1 MKNNPKEQKRDKK
14 IVTVSIIS
22 IAANVVLA
30 SFKATAG
37 LVSGS
42 ISIILD
48 AVNNL
53 SDALSSIITIIGT
66 KLSLKPAD
74 KKHPFGYGRIE
85 YLSASIIAAI
95 VLYAG
100 FTSLKESIVK
110 IIHPQKAEYSTV
122 PLAIV
127 ATAVF
132 VKFILGAWVKKQ
144 GKDTDSKSLIASGED
159 ARNDAFLSAGVLAGA
174 LIAKFTG
181 FSLEAY
187 IGCIISLF
195 ILKSGI
201 EMLKDTLDDILGS
214 RISKELSRNVKKN
227 IASFPNVLG
236 AYDLSLNSYGPDRMI
251 GSVHI
256 EVPENMTAKEIDDL
270 SIKITNAIY
279 KENNVALSAI
289 GIYSHNSDTSEA
301 AKYLEGIKEITDQ
314 YKDVMQI
321 HGFYLSKEDK
331 LIKFDIIISFDAK
344 DREEQFK
351 EIREKI
357 SKKYPDFKIHMNLD
371 ADLSD

>member
-14 IVTVSIIS
+14 IVAVSIIS

-37 LVSGS
+37 IVSGS

-122 PLAIV
+122 TLAIV

-181 FSLEAY
+181 FLLEAY
-187 IGCIISLF
+187 IGCLISLF

-227 IASFPNVLG
+227 IAAFPNVLG

>member
-1 MKNNPKEQKRDKK
+1 MKNNTKEIQRDKK
-14 IVTVSIIS
+14 IVTVSIVS

-37 LVSGS
+37 IFSGS

-100 FTSLKESIVK
+100 FTSLKESILK

-122 PLAIV
+122 TITIV
-127 ATAVF
+127 ATAVL

-144 GKDTDSKSLIASGED
+144 GKVTDSKSLVASGED

-187 IGCIISLF
+187 IGCVISLF

-227 IASFPNVLG
+227 IAAFPNVLG

-256 EVPENMTAKEIDDL
+256 EVPEDMTAKEIDDL

-279 KENNVALSAI
+279 KE
-289 GIYSHNSDTSEA
+289 
-301 AKYLEGIKEITDQ
+301 
-314 YKDVMQI
+314 
-321 HGFYLSKEDK
+321 
-331 LIKFDIIISFDAK
+331 
-344 DREEQFK
+344 
-351 EIREKI
+351 
-357 SKKYPDFKIHMNLD
+357 
-371 ADLSD
+371 

>member
-14 IVTVSIIS
+14 IVAVSIIS

-30 SFKATAG
+30 SFKAAAG

-122 PLAIV
+122 TIAIV

-132 VKFILGAWVKKQ
+132 VKFILGVWVKKQ

-227 IASFPNVLG
+227 IAAFPNVLG

-351 EIREKI
+351 EIHKKI
-357 SKKYPDFKIHMNLD
+357 CKKYPDFKIHMNLD

>member
-37 LVSGS
+37 IVSGS

-122 PLAIV
+122 TIAIV

-174 LIAKFTG
+174 LIANFTG

-227 IASFPNVLG
+227 IAAFPNVLG

-351 EIREKI
+351 EIHKKI
-357 SKKYPDFKIHMNLD
+357 CKKYPDFKIHMNLD

>member
-1 MKNNPKEQKRDKK
+1 MKNNTKEIQRDKK

-37 LVSGS
+37 IVSGS

-100 FTSLKESIVK
+100 FTSLKESILK

-122 PLAIV
+122 TITIV
-127 ATAVF
+127 ATAVL

-144 GKDTDSKSLIASGED
+144 GKVTDSKSLVASGED

-187 IGCIISLF
+187 IGCVISLF

-227 IASFPNVLG
+227 IAAFPNVLG

-256 EVPENMTAKEIDDL
+256 EVPEDMTAKEIDDL

-289 GIYSHNSDTSEA
+289 GIYSHNSNTSEA

-357 SKKYPDFKIHMNLD
+357 SQKYPDFKIHMNLD

>member
-1 MKNNPKEQKRDKK
+1 MKNNAKEQKRDKK

-37 LVSGS
+37 IVSGS

-122 PLAIV
+122 TIAIV

-187 IGCIISLF
+187 IGCVISLF

-227 IASFPNVLG
+227 IAAFPNVLG

>member
-14 IVTVSIIS
+14 IVAVSIIS

-37 LVSGS
+37 IVSGS

-122 PLAIV
+122 TLAIV

-227 IASFPNVLG
+227 IAAFPNVLG

>member
-1 MKNNPKEQKRDKK
+1 
-14 IVTVSIIS
+14 
-22 IAANVVLA
+22 
-30 SFKATAG
+30 
-37 LVSGS
+37 
-42 ISIILD
+42 
-48 AVNNL
+48 
-53 SDALSSIITIIGT
+53 
-66 KLSLKPAD
+66 
-74 KKHPFGYGRIE
+74 
-85 YLSASIIAAI
+85 
-95 VLYAG
+95 
-100 FTSLKESIVK
+100 
-110 IIHPQKAEYSTV
+110 
-122 PLAIV
+122 
-127 ATAVF
+127 
-132 VKFILGAWVKKQ
+132 
-144 GKDTDSKSLIASGED
+144 
-159 ARNDAFLSAGVLAGA
+159 
-174 LIAKFTG
+174 
-181 FSLEAY
+181 AY
-187 IGCIISLF
+187 IGCVISLF

-227 IASFPNVLG
+227 IAAFPNVLG

-344 DREEQFK
+344 NREEQFK

>member
-14 IVTVSIIS
+14 IVAVSIIS

-30 SFKATAG
+30 SFKAAAG

-122 PLAIV
+122 TIAIV

-159 ARNDAFLSAGVLAGA
+159 ARNDAFLSAGVLTGA

-227 IASFPNVLG
+227 IAAFPNVLG